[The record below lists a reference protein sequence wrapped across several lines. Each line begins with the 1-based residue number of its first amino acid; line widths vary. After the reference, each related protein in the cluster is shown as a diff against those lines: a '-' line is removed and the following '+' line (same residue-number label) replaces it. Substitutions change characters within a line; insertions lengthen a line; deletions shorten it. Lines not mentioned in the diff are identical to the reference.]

1 MKTKTKISSV
11 LVLVALFGMTFTSC
25 QKSADLNLDS
35 SELANQIG
43 AVSVVPSSN
52 ILSGTTTTSST
63 DSVFAMDACRKD
75 HKRNSVAQGAL
86 SATITTYLTT
96 NYAGYT
102 FAKAFSTTL
111 ISTNVLDSYVV
122 AIMFNGKPV
131 AVRFDA
137 SGIFVKVL
145 ELREGRDLNRKGGH
159 HEGGCFDNRDGKQK
173 DSLAL
178 SALPQTIKQYFATN
192 FPQDTLKD
200 ARIGKDGSIL
210 VLSKNVSYFGT
221 AFKGDGTFIKRE
233 SITSHPGKGTVITQ
247 DKLPAIVTSYLT
259 TTYPNYVFDKA
270 FEHKD
275 NGTLKG
281 YMVVIDANL
290 TKYAVL
296 FDATGSF
303 KKAQVIR

>member
-11 LVLVALFGMTFTSC
+11 LVLLALFGMSITSC
-25 QKSADLNLDS
+25 QKSTNLAPDS
-35 SELANQIG
+35 NQLANQIG

-63 DSVFAMDACRKD
+63 DSVFAMDACHRD
-75 HKRNSVAQGAL
+75 HKKNSVSQGAL
-86 SATITTYLTT
+86 SATINTYLSA

-102 FAKAFSTTL
+102 FIKAFSTTL

-131 AVRFDA
+131 AIRFDA
-137 SGIFVKVL
+137 SGTFVKIL
-145 ELREGRDLNRKGGH
+145 ELKEGRDLDREDGH

-178 SALPQTIKQYFATN
+178 SALPLTIKQYFAVN

-200 ARIGKDGSIL
+200 ARVVKDGSIL

-221 AFKGDGTFIKRE
+221 AFKADGTFIKRE
-233 SITSHPGKGTVITQ
+233 SIASHPGKGTIITA
-247 DKLPAIVTSYLT
+247 DKLPAIVISYLS
-259 TTYPNYVFDKA
+259 TTYPNYVFNKA

-275 NGTLKG
+275 NGILKG
-281 YMVVIDANL
+281 YVVIIDANL

-296 FDATGSF
+296 FDATGVF
-303 KKAQVIR
+303 KKAQPIR

>member
-25 QKSADLNLDS
+25 QKSENLGPDS
-35 SELANQIG
+35 SVLANQLG

-52 ILSGTTTTSST
+52 ILSSTTTTSAS
-63 DSVFAMDACRKD
+63 DSVFAMDACHKD

-86 SATITTYLTT
+86 SAAITTYLTT

-102 FAKAFSTTL
+102 FVKAFSTTL

-137 SGIFVKVL
+137 SGNFVKVL
-145 ELREGRDLNRKGGH
+145 ELREGKDLGRKGGH
-159 HEGGCFDNRDGKQK
+159 HAGGCFDNRDGKQK

-178 SALPQTIKQYFATN
+178 SALPQIIKQYFATN
-192 FPQDTLKD
+192 YPQDTLKD
-200 ARIGKDGSIL
+200 ARVGKDGSIL

-221 AFKGDGTFIKRE
+221 AFKADGTFIKRE
-233 SITSHPGKGTVITQ
+233 GIASHPGKGATITQ
-247 DKLPAIVTSYLT
+247 DKLPAIVLSYLT

-281 YMVVIDANL
+281 YMVIIDANL

-296 FDATGSF
+296 FDATGAF